1 MTTTQQSSESR
12 DTIEAHPNY
21 TARMLG
27 CVRHSTSLEMA
38 RHELQIMLRQE
49 HEAKMMGCPQSTCVR
64 LADDL
69 QHSHNFDGLTDKQ
82 RAQIQKHADRLIEKL
97 ANMAHL
103 EVSP

>member
-49 HEAKMMGCPQSTCVR
+49 HEAKMMGCPQSTC
-64 LADDL
+64 
-69 QHSHNFDGLTDKQ
+69 DGY
-82 RAQIQKHADRLIEKL
+82 HADVRATIDYIKTLT
-97 ANMAHL
+97 N
-103 EVSP
+103 